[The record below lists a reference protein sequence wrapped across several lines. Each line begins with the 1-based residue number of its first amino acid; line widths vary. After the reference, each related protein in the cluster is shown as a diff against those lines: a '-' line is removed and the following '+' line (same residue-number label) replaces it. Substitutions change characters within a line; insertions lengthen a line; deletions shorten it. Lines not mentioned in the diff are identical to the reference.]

1 MDKVYRFYCYR
12 SDYEPDKYLWHQE
25 NGDIKYWLLNSTD
38 FIDVLLETLG
48 PSFDDPHAT
57 TRSIIKSETIHVDM
71 DKLVVTNTELF
82 RKTMD
87 MLRNLVDKSEIEI
100 KEWLAELEDWV
111 CAKVINNG

>member
-12 SDYEPDKYLWHQE
+12 SDYAPDKYLWHQE

-57 TRSIIKSETIHVDM
+57 MRPIIKNETVHVDM
-71 DKLVVTNTELF
+71 DRLVITNVELF
-82 RKTMD
+82 QKTID

-111 CAKVINNG
+111 RAKVINNG